1 VLGCQPL
8 TQLRPEP
15 TGASIAATQ
24 EARLSDKMVG
34 SVIRGALLR
43 LDDTQVRDRPGRNS
57 SFFDYCGERPR
68 AGSIEAGSPGMS
80 SPQTSGPRRAPTA
93 SGGEPRCRAHVFIKL
108 PLSQRIAGVHP
119 FGLEIR
125 NEIGEWSTYLGIA
138 PSLFGR
144 RRERLFFAV
153 QDSTMFVPAAV
164 GYPMFLL
171 QTSPSD
177 GTVVEMLRLARGNIA
192 RYRRG
197 DAYNFW
203 LSRPAQSGVNNNYL
217 VTYPHNI
224 PPQILQRIGHRFLAH
239 PEQFTAI
246 TENISRAQVAELS
259 AWTETLFDPTQNP
272 HGIDSAFNIPN
283 DADDTATAVAFEV
296 LYRGRPGLPGAR
308 RALIREQALEVLK
321 HHRDL
326 NRSREDGNDAW
337 KGSNSGAFLTW
348 IKDED
353 EPPFANP
360 AVGVIPRATN
370 NVDCVVNANA
380 LLALGLAGRQD
391 MPGFADAV
399 RLSARAIR
407 EKAWPECGL
416 YYPQKMV
423 FPYAISRAYRDG
435 RVRDPELSRQLGKLM
450 QDVMAAQA
458 PDGHFDGGL
467 DKSHDLATALAVA
480 TLLNLGE
487 EASENAAIA
496 TSDYSDAIRAG
507 LGYLHRSARPVAVR
521 NPDTFARWPPAHG
534 AHKEALAW
542 KPGIFFASAFWGL
555 IEWRSEAYTN
565 AIVLEAFLRY
575 ALAFDRH
582 GEGIQGR
589 YRLVL
594 DERTFALRAS
604 ERGRMQRL

>member
-1 VLGCQPL
+1 
-8 TQLRPEP
+8 
-15 TGASIAATQ
+15 
-24 EARLSDKMVG
+24 MVG

-43 LDDTQVRDRPGRNS
+43 LDDTQVRDRPGSSS
-57 SFFDYCGERPR
+57 SFFDYCGERPQAR
-68 AGSIEAGSPGMS
+68 AIDP
-80 SPQTSGPRRAPTA
+80 
-93 SGGEPRCRAHVFIKL
+93 EPPCRAHVFVKL

-138 PSLFGR
+138 PSLLGR
-144 RRERLFFAV
+144 RRERLFFAI

-171 QTSPSD
+171 ETPAKD
-177 GTVVEMLRLARGNIA
+177 GIVAQMLQLARGNIA

-203 LSRPAQSGVNNNYL
+203 ISRPAQTGGNSDHL

-224 PPQILQRIGHRFLAH
+224 PPRILERIGRRFLAH
-239 PEQFTAI
+239 PEQFTPV
-246 TENISRAQVAELS
+246 TDNISSTQVVELR
-259 AWTETLFDPTQNP
+259 AWTETLFDPVQNP

-283 DADDTATAVAFEV
+283 DADDTSTAVAFER
-296 LYRGRPGLPGAR
+296 LYTNHRTLPGAR
-308 RALIREQALEVLK
+308 HGLIRVQALEVLK

-326 NRSREDGNDAW
+326 NRRREDGNDAW
-337 KGSNSGAFLTW
+337 KGSDTGSFLTW
-348 IKDED
+348 LKDED

-360 AVGVIPRATN
+360 AEGVIPRAVN

-380 LLALGLAGRQD
+380 LLALGLSGRQD

-399 RLSARAIR
+399 RLTARAIN
-407 EKAWPECGL
+407 EKAWPQCGL
-416 YYPQKMV
+416 YYPQKMI
-423 FPYAISRAYRDG
+423 FPYAVSRAYRDG
-435 RVRDPELSRQLGKLM
+435 AVRTPELSRQLGKLM
-450 QDVMAAQA
+450 RDVMAAQE

-467 DKSHDLATALAVA
+467 DKSHDLATALAAA

-487 EASENAAIA
+487 EVAR
-496 TSDYSDAIRAG
+496 DAGIEPRAYRTALRSG
-507 LGYLHRSARPVAVR
+507 LGYLYRSAREVAIR
-521 NPDTFARWPPAHG
+521 NPDTFARAPAALN
-534 AHKEALAW
+534 AHTEALAW
-542 KPGIFFASAFWGL
+542 QPGIFFASAFWGL

-582 GEGIQGR
+582 SDGIQGR
-589 YRLVL
+589 YRLAL
-594 DERTFALRAS
+594 DEQTLDLTALDR
-604 ERGRMQRL
+604 RFRPDP